1 MCWFPL
7 FIFFCYF
14 FLLFFCFGHQFLIFS
29 STRERLYIYP
39 QRPSGHAVGA
49 GVIPNFMALSLF
61 FFCFGRHSYLSAQLV
76 RGFYPSDLLDKLWS
90 QVPSPHPPPTPPRYI
105 LAFVYIAHAV
115 QHSRRSPSLVESL
128 PTRTQA
134 LSSLTE

>member
-90 QVPSPHPPPTPPRYI
+90 QVPSPHPPPTPPGIYLHSFTSRMQFSI
-105 LAFVYIAHAV
+105 PVARQVWSNPCQLALKHFLH
-115 QHSRRSPSLVESL
+115 
-128 PTRTQA
+128 
-134 LSSLTE
+134 